1 MKYDLKGLPR
11 SYKTTFMPKSFVSG
25 PILIK
30 ICMNANIMKT
40 KFFHECHFYI
50 IEKFFIALRPLRP
63 YYNLDVLTDNC
74 IVSIFVCVS

>member
-1 MKYDLKGLPR
+1 MKYDLKGHPR

-40 KFFHECHFYI
+40 TFFHECHFYI
-50 IEKFFIALRPLRP
+50 IEKFFIALRP

-74 IVSIFVCVS
+74 IVSIFVSVS